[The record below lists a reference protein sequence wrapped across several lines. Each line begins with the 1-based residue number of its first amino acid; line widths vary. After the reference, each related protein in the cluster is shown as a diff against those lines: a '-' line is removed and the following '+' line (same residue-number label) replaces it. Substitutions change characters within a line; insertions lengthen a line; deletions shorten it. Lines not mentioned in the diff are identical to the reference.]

1 MSLYLH
7 TCCFTANAGIV
18 PELRKKAVDL
28 TAFFHNPNVHP
39 LIEWRRRLKAARML
53 CERLDLPLDVD
64 DNYGLVNFLRAV
76 HGKEDAPGR
85 CGVCYRMR
93 LGRAAEEA
101 KRLGFEAFS
110 TTLLASTH
118 QDLDLVR
125 GAAREASAAHD
136 ITFMDADWR
145 HTHEAG
151 RECARKMGLYRQQ
164 YCGCVFSEYDRYKDT
179 AEHLYRGRAT

>member
-1 MSLYLH
+1 MRILVH
-7 TCCFTANAGIV
+7 TCCAVCLAGIV
-18 PELRKKAVDL
+18 PELQKKNVEI

-39 LIEWRRRLKAARML
+39 LIEWRRRLKATRQL
-53 CERLDLPLDVD
+53 CERLDIPLDVD

-76 HGKEDAPGR
+76 HGKEQAPGR
-85 CGVCYRMR
+85 CRICYRMR
-93 LGRAAEEA
+93 MDETASRAGAG
-101 KRLGFEAFS
+101 GFDAFS

-136 ITFMDADWR
+136 VTFMDADWR
-145 HTHEAG
+145 HTQEAG
-151 RECARKMGLYRQQ
+151 HECARKMSLYRQQ